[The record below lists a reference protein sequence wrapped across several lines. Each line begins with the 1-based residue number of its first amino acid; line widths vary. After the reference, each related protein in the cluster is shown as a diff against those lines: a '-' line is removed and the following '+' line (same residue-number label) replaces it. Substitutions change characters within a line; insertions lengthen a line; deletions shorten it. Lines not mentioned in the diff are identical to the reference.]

1 MSDIYNYFIALV
13 FLILYCIFKDKY
25 ETIKKKRTL
34 LASVLII
41 VIIAFVLAI
50 IYDNLIIQICML
62 YILTSLIYNVVK
74 KWIKIRF
81 S

>member
-1 MSDIYNYFIALV
+1 MGDIYNYFIALV
-13 FLILYCIFKDKY
+13 CLILY
-25 ETIKKKRTL
+25 EVTNKKKTL
-34 LASVLII
+34 LVIVLII

-62 YILTSLIYNVVK
+62 YIFASLNYNVVK
-74 KWIKIRF
+74 NWIKIRY